1 VRSTFAATGWQSRGR
16 IWRAELDFNWTCPKI
31 SQKSKNLRQK
41 SHNEA
46 PALRDSY
53 LSSGIIA
60 DFGDNAING
69 IVAFGAQFWRSAR
82 QTF

>member
-1 VRSTFAATGWQSRGR
+1 VDF
-16 IWRAELDFNWTCPKI
+16 IRACPKI
-31 SQKSKNLRQK
+31 SHKSENLRQK
-41 SHNEA
+41 SHNEP

-69 IVAFGAQFWRSAR
+69 IVAFGAQFWRNAR
-82 QTF
+82 QAF